1 VAGNDLQRLK
11 VISKAS
17 DAISCGDVANNAVRG
32 QGEWS
37 LMPFQALVST
47 VYPATYMRG
56 SREIFGLY
64 PGEAN
69 MARFSAWLGNTS
81 STGKQTR
88 VLSEVHSHVQ
98 CSQHC
103 QADRSTLLMEY
114 LSLFRR
120 KLTGP
125 LIKEGKE
132 GIAEVL
138 KLMDE
143 YCFTRADW
151 DQVFELTKFKSK
163 APWNQDQSKKI
174 ETKVKTA
181 FTRQFNQASHT
192 IMSGMGDNVV
202 EPFSQKGKK
211 KGKKVAK
218 KAAAKKEV
226 DEEDEAERELE
237 EEKEQ
242 QKISKMSNK
251 RLQAIN
257 FKPLKEEPKPK
268 KAKGAKGKKK

>member
-1 VAGNDLQRLK
+1 
-11 VISKAS
+11 
-17 DAISCGDVANNAVRG
+17 
-32 QGEWS
+32 
-37 LMPFQALVST
+37 
-47 VYPATYMRG
+47 
-56 SREIFGLY
+56 
-64 PGEAN
+64 

-103 QADRSTLLMEY
+103 QADRLSLLMEY

-125 LIKEGKE
+125 LIREGKE
-132 GIAEVL
+132 GIAEVVQ
-138 KLMDE
+138 LMDE
-143 YCFTRADW
+143 YCLTRADW

-163 APWNQDQSKKI
+163 APWSQDQSKKV

-181 FTRQFNQASHT
+181 FTRSFNQASHK
-192 IMSGMGDNVV
+192 IMSGMGESVAD
-202 EPFSQKGKK
+202 PFTQKGKK

-218 KAAAKKEV
+218 KKAPRKEAYG
-226 DEEDEAERELE
+226 DDGDEDEAERALE

-257 FKPLKEEPKPK
+257 FKPKEEPKPK
-268 KAKGAKGKKK
+268 KAKAAKGKGKKK